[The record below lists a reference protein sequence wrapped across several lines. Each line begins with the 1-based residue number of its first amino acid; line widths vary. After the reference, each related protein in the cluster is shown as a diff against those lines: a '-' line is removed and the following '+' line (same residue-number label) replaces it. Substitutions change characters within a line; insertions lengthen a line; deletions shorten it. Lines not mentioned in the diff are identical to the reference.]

1 MKKLT
6 SGVGL
11 IEKLEN
17 CGNITGLEIGVFKG
31 ENASNLL
38 ENLPNLTLYGIDPY
52 RVYKDWDGNTL
63 TEENAI
69 IAEDTATELIMP
81 YKERF
86 VKYKNSSDEI
96 LNTFEDN
103 YFDFIFIDGCHDY
116 EQVLKDCRNYY
127 PKLKS
132 GGIFSGHDYLSYIGG
147 VKQAVDEFAS
157 EIGEK
162 VEDMDLNAWFFVKK

>member
-1 MKKLT
+1 MKNIT

-17 CGNITGLEIGVFKG
+17 SGPIIGLEIGVYKG

-38 ENLPNLTLYGIDPY
+38 ENLPNLILYGIDPY
-52 RVYKDWDGNTL
+52 RVYKDWNGSTL
-63 TEENAI
+63 TVENAS
-69 IAEDTATELIMP
+69 IAENTAIESILP

-86 VKYKNSSDEI
+86 VKCKNTSDE
-96 LNTFEDN
+96 LFSTFEDN

-127 PKLKS
+127 SKLKS

-147 VKQAVDEFAS
+147 VKQAVDEFAA
-157 EIGEK
+157 ETGK
-162 VEDMDLNAWFFVKK
+162 TVEGMDLNAWFFVK